1 MKPVL
6 MVLFAFMSMSFA
18 QKSTIDLNRFK
29 NNRNFTFAEV
39 PLKVGAHT
47 FTLINIKPL
56 IKSDTACV
64 SAIVIDKRKYVL
76 FDIGVAE
83 GAACGLFVCKQQPLK
98 DGTIVLKASPT
109 DGKTFIFLSNGKL
122 VSLPGASS
130 FVDTTGK
137 NVYCVWEND
146 RQYRLT
152 VFDYKNMRIAIP
164 TTLVSQPVAWHN
176 TGVSYCFTAPNEKG
190 YYTVD
195 MFTKS
200 ITKSDE
206 AEGTLSPVEY
216 LMDFGKVTAAACCG
230 VQALKR

>member
-1 MKPVL
+1 MKPFL
-6 MVLFAFMSMSFA
+6 MVLFVLMSTSFA
-18 QKSTIDLNRFK
+18 QKSTIDLNKFRNNK
-29 NNRNFTFAEV
+29 NYAYAEV
-39 PLKVGAHT
+39 PVKVGSHT

-56 IKSDTACV
+56 VKSDTACI

-76 FDIGVAE
+76 YDIGNS
-83 GAACGLFVCKQQPLK
+83 GAAYGLFVCKQQPLRE
-98 DGTIVLKASPT
+98 GLIVLKASPT

-122 VSLPGASS
+122 VSLPGASC

-164 TTLVSQPVAWHN
+164 TTLIPQPAAWYN
-176 TGVSYCFTAPNEKG
+176 TGVSYCFKTAQEKG
-190 YYTVD
+190 YSTVD

-200 ITKSDE
+200 ITKSDD
-206 AEGTLSPVEY
+206 AEGTPAPVAY
-216 LMDFGKVTAAACCG
+216 LMDFSRVEASKCCG
-230 VQALKR
+230 AQALKR